1 MHIVS
6 QDFNSKNFNLVEY
19 TSACKTS
26 SRTYTAPPDK
36 ADEFVRK
43 YNNQAR
49 VLPKFVMA
57 STVACAFA
65 CLSKKASFF
74 VNTLKFLSG
83 VLSSFLLS
91 TFISYKLNCR
101 LLNKYDV
108 KEIEH

>member
-1 MHIVS
+1 MRIVS
-6 QDFNSKNFNLVEY
+6 YDFDNKNFHLVGF
-19 TSACKTS
+19 TSVNKKGY
-26 SRTYTAPPDK
+26 RTYSVPSEK

-83 VLSSFLLS
+83 VVSSFLLS